1 MAFRL
6 VISDTI
12 TVPVAG
18 RLPDANG
25 RGGQP
30 FSFTLVCKRLP
41 ADELKAELESEER
54 TVPEFLTRVVR
65 DWYTVQD
72 DAGNDLPFTPTA
84 LASLLNIV
92 GMSGLIFRAYIEAC
106 GVKGKEKN

>member
-18 RLPDANG
+18 RLPDAGG
-25 RGGQP
+25 RLVP
-30 FSFTLVCKRLP
+30 FAFSLMCRRLP
-41 ADELKAELESEER
+41 ADELRQEIESNER
-54 TVPEFLTRVVR
+54 TVPEFLASVVN
-65 DWYTVQD
+65 DWSGVQD
-72 DAGNDLPFTPTA
+72 DMGKELPFHPSA
-84 LASLLNIV
+84 LSSLLNIV
-92 GMSGLIFRAYIEAC
+92 GMAGLILKAYIEAC

>member
-18 RLPDANG
+18 RLPDAGG
-25 RGGQP
+25 RMLP
-30 FSFTLVCKRLP
+30 FGFTLICKRLP
-41 ADELKAELESEER
+41 ADQLKAEVESDER
-54 TVPEFLTRVVR
+54 TVPEFLTGVVQ
-65 DWYTVQD
+65 DWTGVQD
-72 DAGNDLPFTPTA
+72 DAGAELAFHPA
-84 LASLLNIV
+84 MLASLLNIV

>member
-18 RLPDANG
+18 RLPDAGG
-25 RGGQP
+25 RMLP
-30 FSFTLVCKRLP
+30 FGFTLVCKRLP
-41 ADELKAELESEER
+41 ADQLKAEVESDER
-54 TVPEFLTRVVR
+54 TVPEFLTGVVQ
-65 DWYTVQD
+65 DWTGVQD
-72 DAGNDLPFTPTA
+72 DAGAELAFHPTA
-84 LASLLNIV
+84 LAALLNIV
-92 GMSGLIFRAYIEAC
+92 GMSGLIFKAYIEAC